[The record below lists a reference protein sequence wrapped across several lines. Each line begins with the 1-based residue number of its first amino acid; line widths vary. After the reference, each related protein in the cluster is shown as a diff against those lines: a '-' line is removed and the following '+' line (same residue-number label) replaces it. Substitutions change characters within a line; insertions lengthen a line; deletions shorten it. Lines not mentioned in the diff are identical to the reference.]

1 MAWSWENAGGGAMAG
16 AAIGGT
22 AGTMVMPGVGT
33 AVGAVGGGLIGGV
46 LGGMGGLGG
55 IMDNMQGVVNA
66 DAGSGAQHL
75 QRDRQL
81 TEQNVLSN
89 WAMTGNGPSAAQQLL
104 QQNRAQNAAQ
114 QIGMAKSMP
123 GGNAALANQLAA
135 EGIARGSGMAT
146 VNAAQMR
153 AQEQQMAMQ
162 QLMAAR
168 QATRESDIDMY
179 RSKQAVNMHNQDNRK
194 DFIGGLMSGAGGMMG
209 GLLG

>member
-1 MAWSWENAGGGAMAG
+1 MSWSWENAGGGALAG
-16 AAIGGT
+16 ASIGAT

-46 LGGMGGLGG
+46 VGGFGGFGN
-55 IMDNMQGVVNA
+55 IMDNMTGVVNPEA
-66 DAGSGAQHL
+66 DQSREVEMRNQQMA
-75 QRDRQL
+75 
-81 TEQNVLSN
+81 EQGVLSN
-89 WAMTGNGPSAAQQLL
+89 WAMTGNGPSAAQRLL
-104 QQNRAQNAAQ
+104 EMNRAQNAAQ

-146 VNAAQMR
+146 VNAAQLR
-153 AQEQQMAMQ
+153 AQEQQAAMQ

-179 RSKQAVNMHNQDNRK
+179 RNKQAVNMNNAENRQG
-194 DFIGGLMSGAGGMMG
+194 FIGGLMSGGGGLMG